1 MRFLAGLGVFLS
13 KNLKAHDHGIASHP
27 SNNSDDTEEKQS
39 GDHGSSPLRQR
50 GTSGQGQNGMS
61 EARAERIPMRE
72 REKMSAVK
80 MTTPR
85 KEQTKPGE
93 AVPERIRGCA
103 PLLHCAE
110 LHGAVCRPSAI
121 QGLL

>member
-1 MRFLAGLGVFLS
+1 MLVNQVKGVAPDRYAILAGLVVFLS

-50 GTSGQGQNGMS
+50 G
-61 EARAERIPMRE
+61 RAN
-72 REKMSAVK
+72 
-80 MTTPR
+80 
-85 KEQTKPGE
+85 KPGE
-93 AVPERIRGCA
+93 AVPARIRGCA
-103 PLLHCAE
+103 PLLRCAE